1 MNANTNTTRR
11 FARYFALPVIS
22 AGIIAGA
29 LGFAGAANAGT
40 YSQDT
45 TPHPGIVAT
54 PTVTAHPAPEALPGT
69 HHHGT
74 AHIQNLVPGYHP

>member
-1 MNANTNTTRR
+1 MTTNTTRR

-40 YSQDT
+40 YSQDH
-45 TPHPGIVAT
+45 TPRPGIVAT
-54 PTVTAHPAPEALPGT
+54 PTHTAPPATGS
-69 HHHGT
+69 HG
-74 AHIQNLVPGYHP
+74 HRIDHLIQVEPGYHP